1 MIYQGNAR
9 YPVKEVILHCAAI
22 NTRQFAHMN
31 AFQVFST
38 VNQWHRE
45 RGFAGFGYHGLFM
58 PDGEFYAGR
67 PFTQIG
73 AHCIERNR
81 GSLGFL
87 LIESKKIYCAL
98 GRTVED
104 YRFHD
109 WFTGHQRAA
118 LMSKIAELDGIE
130 LVSGHN
136 DYAQKLCPGF
146 KVRSSDWLN

>member
-1 MIYQGNAR
+1 MIYQGKAR
-9 YPVKEVILHCAAI
+9 YPVREAILHCAAI

-45 RGFAGFGYHGLFM
+45 RGFSGFGYHGLFM

-73 AHCIERNR
+73 AHCLERNR

-87 LIESKKIYCAL
+87 LIESKKIT
-98 GRTVED
+98 GITSFD
-104 YRFHD
+104 D
-109 WFTGHQRAA
+109 WFTQQQREAVCNKVQ
-118 LMSKIAELDGIE
+118 SIDGITR
-130 LVSGHN
+130 VSGHN
-136 DYAQKLCPGF
+136 HYAQRLCPGF
-146 KVRSSDWLN
+146 KVRSSDWL